1 MRLRL
6 ASWRWARFARTVH
19 VLSVRYRY
27 GMRSL
32 RCNSSIHDAL
42 SVYAWPGWPSFVTER
57 YQSCM
62 FSIAFGVVRLSV
74 AVAVF
79 NNEASLMVAL
89 LNAFSALFKLSFN
102 RANFFGGPDEGSG

>member
-1 MRLRL
+1 
-6 ASWRWARFARTVH
+6 
-19 VLSVRYRY
+19 
-27 GMRSL
+27 
-32 RCNSSIHDAL
+32 
-42 SVYAWPGWPSFVTER
+42 
-57 YQSCM
+57 M